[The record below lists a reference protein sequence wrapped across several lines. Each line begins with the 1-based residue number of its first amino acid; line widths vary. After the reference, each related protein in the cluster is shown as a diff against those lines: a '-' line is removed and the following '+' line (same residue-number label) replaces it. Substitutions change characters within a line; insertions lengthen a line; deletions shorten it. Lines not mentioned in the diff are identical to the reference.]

1 MKVAPFFAA
10 LLALSLSAAA
20 ADKSYQVTGPVVEVT
35 DSKIVVETKDDGK
48 WEIARSAAT
57 KTAGAI
63 KVGDK
68 VTVKYTMTAT
78 SIEAKGDK
86 AEAKPEV
93 KKEEAQKADKK

>member
-1 MKVAPFFAA
+1 MKAAPFFAA

-86 AEAKPEV
+86 PEA
-93 KKEEAQKADKK
+93 KKEEAKKADKK